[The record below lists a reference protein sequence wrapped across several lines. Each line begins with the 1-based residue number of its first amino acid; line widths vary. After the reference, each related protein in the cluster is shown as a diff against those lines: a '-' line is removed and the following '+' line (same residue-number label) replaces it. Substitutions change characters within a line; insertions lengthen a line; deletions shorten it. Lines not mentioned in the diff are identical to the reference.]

1 MTTTKIKVC
10 PNDVFDFVVGNTA
23 YDPIE
28 KCIDPMRYEVMNS
41 FIYDRQL
48 RIQLNQSKEY
58 ATFCEGVFNLKL
70 YAPNMSRSEIQKVSD
85 ELAEIAPTE
94 LNL

>member
-1 MTTTKIKVC
+1 MTTKIKVC

-28 KCIDPMRYEVMNS
+28 KCIDPMRYEVMDC

-48 RIQLNQSKEY
+48 KIQLNQSQEY
-58 ATFCEGVFNLKL
+58 INFCEGVMNLKS
-70 YAPNMSRSEIQKVSD
+70 YSSNMNSSEIQKVSN